1 MRGSPSR
8 VFPAGPPR
16 LRTRRSPCSV
26 GGFPGVARA
35 PSSLLPGLRAARRP
49 SRGRPPARPS
59 VSNRGSSLP
68 CSEVR
73 DLPELGG
80 RGGWRRSCLTAGR
93 GGPRPRGAR
102 PAARGRG
109 RAEPRLRPRERNP
122 RTRRGQKLFGGAS
135 IKAEGA
141 AASLPLPPDTPRRQ
155 LTHLN
160 PSILNLSVAPGSLPA
175 VPRPSPPPSHAVL
188 QSPPQRPAPK
198 PHSLLLVD
206 PRHTLPESTR
216 SCAPLPHPRSVVLQA
231 AAAPWGPNT
240 QSWVSTTPHPSPA
253 VDPQPPARR
262 FRSRLHAE
270 YPAPTDGPTG
280 RLRHTHPLTRS
291 ETEFIIVFLKTG
303 LVQTSPH

>member
-8 VFPAGPPR
+8 VSPAGPLR

-35 PSSLLPGLRAARRP
+35 PRSLLPGLRAARRP

-59 VSNRGSSLP
+59 VSAPGSSLP

-73 DLPELGG
+73 DLPELSG

-93 GGPRPRGAR
+93 GGHRPRGAR
-102 PAARGRG
+102 PAARGPG
-109 RAEPRLRPRERNP
+109 RAQPRLRPRERDP

-160 PSILNLSVAPGSLPA
+160 APILNLSVAPGSLSRARPHRPA
-175 VPRPSPPPSHAVL
+175 TQLCSHHLNDPLRNPTASSWSTRDTHCRVHAVLRSLAAPAAASRSRRPRHPGALMLSPGSPPPHTF
-188 QSPPQRPAPK
+188 PRQR
-198 PHSLLLVD
+198 
-206 PRHTLPESTR
+206 TR
-216 SCAPLPHPRSVVLQA
+216 SLQLAVSA
-231 AAAPWGPNT
+231 A
-240 QSWVSTTPHPSPA
+240 VSTPNIQLPRT
-253 VDPQPPARR
+253 VPPGG
-262 FRSRLHAE
+262 S
-270 YPAPTDGPTG
+270 G
-280 RLRHTHPLTRS
+280 THPLTGS
-291 ETEFIIVFLKTG
+291 ETELITVFLETG
-303 LVQTSPH
+303 LVQTAPH

>member
-141 AASLPLPPDTPRRQ
+141 AASPSNLEPCPVWPP
-155 LTHLN
+155 
-160 PSILNLSVAPGSLPA
+160 G
-175 VPRPSPPPSHAVL
+175 
-188 QSPPQRPAPK
+188 
-198 PHSLLLVD
+198 
-206 PRHTLPESTR
+206 EE
-216 SCAPLPHPRSVVLQA
+216 A
-231 AAAPWGPNT
+231 AALNT
-240 QSWVSTTPHPSPA
+240 SAVEASGTSSKSSSQPRAQISFHPKG
-253 VDPQPPARR
+253 RH
-262 FRSRLHAE
+262 HA
-270 YPAPTDGPTG
+270 
-280 RLRHTHPLTRS
+280 TR
-291 ETEFIIVFLKTG
+291 
-303 LVQTSPH
+303 P